1 MRLYVSIILLT
12 CNPLCHRVQ
21 NASRWPLFSLSTNQP
36 SPSIIILM
44 SKTHLTKEDILRIAR
59 LANLSVTDEEEI
71 KKYQEQLSETINYV
85 ENLNELDTKDVKPSS
100 HSIDMANVMFADGIP
115 NTRGFIAEQAT
126 ANAQQHKKGLFVVPR
141 VLSHS

>member
-1 MRLYVSIILLT
+1 
-12 CNPLCHRVQ
+12 
-21 NASRWPLFSLSTNQP
+21 
-36 SPSIIILM
+36 M